1 MDLLNSHQI
10 HGSAGK
16 GFTCQDKNCKR
27 CRFDPWVRK
36 MPSSGKGKPSSILAW
51 RIPWAEEPGELEFIE
66 SHRVRHERMTE
77 HMKKSTQIHRN
88 AMNER

>member
-1 MDLLNSHQI
+1 MAQLVKNLPAMQEIQVQSLGWEDALE
-10 HGSAGK
+10 K
-16 GFTCQDKNCKR
+16 GMATHSNI
-27 CRFDPWVRK
+27 
-36 MPSSGKGKPSSILAW
+36 ILAW